1 MKVKTKKMNPTGI
14 IYGAISIIIGLIL
27 LPLVTNFIATAKAN
41 ATTSAIG
48 GLTSVLDLIAYGFC
62 FGLVGIGIAMI
73 VMGFKK

>member
-1 MKVKTKKMNPTGI
+1 MDASPI

-41 ATTSAIG
+41 STTASIG

-62 FGLVGIGIAMI
+62 FGLVGVGIAMI
-73 VMGFKK
+73 VVGFKK